1 MPTTVAAYIR
11 CSTSE
16 QTADIQ
22 RPALIQMAAAR
33 GWAPV
38 FYEDQA
44 VSGVKE
50 RPELERVLKLA
61 RQGKL
66 AGVMVWALDRLG
78 RSSYEVAGIILEL
91 DRLGVKIVSHQESWL
106 DTFSPARSLLIYVFS
121 WVAEQERARLIERTK
136 AGIQHARDH
145 GTKSGRPIGR
155 PFVEIKPQLL
165 TLAKTLREDGST
177 WREIAAATGIN
188 TRTLVRALKAATT

>member
-1 MPTTVAAYIR
+1 M
-11 CSTSE
+11 
-16 QTADIQ
+16 
-22 RPALIQMAAAR
+22 
-33 GWAPV
+33 